1 MQTIKIPKTIQEVA
15 ALFGEDYDKLI
26 EEIKKSEKQVCENS
40 KDAQTGGGYNS
51 FVGLDGYHMW
61 KLALIF
67 IVTSFFLQ
75 SPIPHKESS
84 SIAIFDAI
92 LKGLSENETQCDI
105 IKYQPVAKAF
115 CRKVHTL
122 STLFNTGLSLHVLK
136 TTDSTKLG
144 AAFATGNWELV
155 KFLTLASML
164 FTLLCVLYT
173 TGALRLVYDSVAKL
187 HEIFHNMIDFCHRYI
202 ILNPDGSYKFDYR
215 GLPSNS
221 LITVDSG
228 LHDRLREEIR
238 QLEAQIKDLKE
249 QLNKIKI

>member
-1 MQTIKIPKTIQEVA
+1 MQTNQIPKTIQEVA
-15 ALFGEDYDKLI
+15 ALFGEDYDELI

-40 KDAQTGGGYNS
+40 KGAQTGGGYNS

-75 SPIPHKESS
+75 SPIPHKESR

-92 LKGLSENETQCDI
+92 LKGLKSTEACGKIEETVAHEFC
-105 IKYQPVAKAF
+105 IKVN
-115 CRKVHTL
+115 TL
-122 STLFNTGLSLHVLK
+122 SKIFNSALKLHVFRTGDL
-136 TTDSTKLG
+136 TQLG
-144 AAFATGNWELV
+144 VATATGNLELF
-155 KFLTLASML
+155 KFLTLASLL
-164 FTLLCVLYT
+164 FTMLCFLYK
-173 TGALRLVYDSVAKL
+173 TGALGVVYDGVGFL
-187 HEIFHNMIDFCHRYI
+187 HRIFHNMIDFCHRYI

-221 LITVDSG
+221 LIYRDPG

-238 QLEAQIKDLKE
+238 QLELKIKELKE
-249 QLNKIKI
+249 QLEKIRI